1 MIPEKPQTNRGVS
14 RAASEA
20 PGRLSN
26 HRRTFMKRSTM
37 HSHERRRAARKL
49 TTVALAA
56 AALFTLGVGSVG
68 AQAPKSPVTINVVDV
83 AGNLALTQDAIQ
95 NFVAKN
101 PKLVA
106 KVNFTKAPA
115 PELPGKLKAMQGA
128 GRSDIDLVLT
138 GTDFLAAG
146 IEQGLLIRILPD
158 HAAKFPNLIAN
169 YQPAAAKMQELA
181 GDYGIEVTFMP
192 AGPLLEYNPD
202 KVKQVPTTPQEL
214 LAWCKANPNRL
225 IYARPANSGP
235 GRTFVMGLPYLLGDK
250 DPKNPASWDKTW
262 AYLKE
267 LNSCIE
273 YYPTG
278 TGAVMKELG
287 EGSRDMTPTM
297 TGWDLNP
304 RILGIVPKSYK
315 VAPFKNMTWVN
326 DAHYMVIPKG
336 VSPEKV
342 DVVLDLMAYLLKPE
356 AQALTYDKGYFY
368 PGPAVKGV
376 TLSMAP
382 KENQD
387 LLKEYGRPEYDQW
400 LKEFPHTQSLEAKG
414 QVEMFRIWDQ
424 QVGAQ
429 KTK

>member
-1 MIPEKPQTNRGVS
+1 M
-14 RAASEA
+14 
-20 PGRLSN
+20 
-26 HRRTFMKRSTM
+26 
-37 HSHERRRAARKL
+37 
-49 TTVALAA
+49 
-56 AALFTLGVGSVG
+56 
-68 AQAPKSPVTINVVDV
+68 
-83 AGNLALTQDAIQ
+83 Q
-95 NFVAKN
+95 NFASKN
-101 PKLVA
+101 PNLVA
-106 KVNFTKAPA
+106 KINFTKAPA
-115 PELPGKLKAMQGA
+115 PELPGKLKAMQSA
-128 GRSDIDLVLT
+128 NRSDIDLVLT
-138 GTDFLAAG
+138 GVVALSAG
-146 IEQGLLIRILPD
+146 IDQGLWVKVLPD
-158 HAAKFPNLIAN
+158 HAAKFPSVLDN
-169 YQPAAAKMQELA
+169 YLPAARKMQDLSQGEALV
-181 GDYGIEVTFMP
+181 VTFMP

-202 KVKQVPTTPQEL
+202 KVKQAPTTPQEL

-267 LNSCIE
+267 LNTCIE

-278 TGAVMKELG
+278 TGAVMKEVG
-287 EGSRDMTPTM
+287 EGSRDMTVTM

-315 VAPFKNMTWVN
+315 VTPFKGMTWVN
-326 DAHYMVIPKG
+326 DAHYMVVPKG
-336 VSPEKV
+336 VPAEKLNV
-342 DVVLDLMAYLLKPE
+342 ILDLMAYMLKPE

-376 TLSMAP
+376 TLDMAP
-382 KENQD
+382 KESQD
-387 LLKEYGRPEYDQW
+387 AIKEFGRPEYEQW
-400 LKEFPHTQSLEAKG
+400 LSKFPHTQSLEAKA

>member
-1 MIPEKPQTNRGVS
+1 
-14 RAASEA
+14 
-20 PGRLSN
+20 
-26 HRRTFMKRSTM
+26 MKRS
-37 HSHERRRAARKL
+37 SVQSQSRRRAVQRITAI
-49 TTVALAA
+49 AA
-56 AALFTLGVGSVG
+56 ATAAVFAFGITG
-68 AQAPKSPVTINVVDV
+68 AAAQSPVSINVVDV
-83 AGNLALTQDAIQ
+83 AGDLALTQDAIQ
-95 NFVAKN
+95 NFVNKN
-101 PKLVA
+101 PKLIS

-115 PELPGKLKAMQGA
+115 PELPGKLKAMQAA

-146 IEQGLLIRILPD
+146 IEQGLLVKILPD
-158 HAAKFPNLIAN
+158 HAAKFPNLMQN

-181 GDYGIEVTFMP
+181 GNFGIEVAFMP

-202 KVKQVPTTPQEL
+202 KVKQAPTTPQEL
-214 LAWCKANPNRL
+214 LAWCKANPNRF

-262 AYLKE
+262 AYLKD
-267 LNSCIE
+267 LNGCIE
-273 YYPTG
+273 YYPSG

-287 EGSRDMTPTM
+287 EGSRDMTVTM

-315 VAPFKNMTWVN
+315 VTPFQHMTWVN

-336 VSPEKV
+336 VSADRINV
-342 DVVLDLMAYLLKPE
+342 ILDLMAYMLKPE

-368 PGPAVKGV
+368 PGPAVKDV
-376 TLSMAP
+376 PLSMAP
-382 KENQD
+382 KESQE
-387 LLKEYGRPEYDQW
+387 LIKEYGRPEYDKW
-400 LKEFPHTQSLEAKG
+400 LKEFPHTQSLDAKG
-414 QVEMFRIWDQ
+414 QVEMFRLWDQ